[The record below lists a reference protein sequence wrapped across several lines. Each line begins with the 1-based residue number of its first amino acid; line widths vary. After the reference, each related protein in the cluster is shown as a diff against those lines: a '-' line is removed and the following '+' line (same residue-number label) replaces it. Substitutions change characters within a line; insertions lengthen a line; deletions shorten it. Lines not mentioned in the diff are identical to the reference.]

1 MAAFSKIGLVCVG
14 GHSNG
19 IWYGLV
25 IDLILT
31 IYIMLILDAA
41 SVCPENITLAFTKA
55 LFEHSNQHEY
65 RV

>member
-19 IWYGLV
+19 IWSGLV

-31 IYIMLILDAA
+31 IYAVGTI
-41 SVCPENITLAFTKA
+41 P
-55 LFEHSNQHEY
+55 
-65 RV
+65 